1 MSYIL
6 TLKDHPEGVF
16 SVVDR
21 ETGSHVIPIFEN
33 ADDVARY
40 HNQIEEGRENPPLT
54 VVEVQTDTIVSACRE
69 RNQKCVII
77 TVDDFM
83 IPPIEA

>member
-1 MSYIL
+1 MIAPRPLRSMHG
-6 TLKDHPEGVF
+6 TCTNPA
-16 SVVDR
+16 
-21 ETGSHVIPIFEN
+21 TGSHVIPIFEN

-40 HNQIEEGRENPPLT
+40 HNQIEEGQENPPLT